1 MYSITEVTIN
11 NITYTALTD
20 GIEYLVNLCPHSI
33 TMVVGEEPINIPPSG
48 QLARRSQKTVRSGRM
63 FCGFPVS
70 HNEYGE
76 VTGLP
81 EATTNVGFF
90 VSGLVKGDPSCRDR
104 ADVFAPSETVRDTS
118 GQVAGATSLGE

>member
-11 NITYTALTD
+11 SITYTALTD
-20 GIEYLVNLCPHSI
+20 GVEYLINLCPHAI
-33 TMVVGEEPINIPPSG
+33 TMVVGEETVSIPPSG
-48 QLARRSQKTVRSGRM
+48 QIARRSQKTVRSGRT

-76 VTGLP
+76 VTGVP
-81 EATTNVGFF
+81 EVTPNVGFF
-90 VSGLVKGDPSCRDR
+90 VSGLVKGDFNCRDR
-104 ADVFAPSETVRDTS
+104 ADVFAPSETVRDAA